1 MAPADIDSAGL
12 ILQYRYLEIL
22 SKHYSIT
29 VVSMKEDYGINPLR
43 KLGITAYK
51 YKNQNQLQDIL
62 KHTSFDVAI
71 ISWWDIADQ
80 FFSIISRFVEKIIIN
95 TVDVEFVRQKRQSLL
110 GIPTLLS
117 AKKEINTYK
126 KASKLWFVTE
136 EDKNAVLEHITI
148 PYSVIPIIQ
157 KPKLINLLLERKI
170 NKDFVYF
177 IGNYG
182 HAPNV
187 DAAMIL
193 CKQIFPFLKEHY
205 PDLELFVFGKWP
217 PKELQECNSL
227 SIHVTGIVYDLEKR
241 LENMFC
247 SFANLRWG
255 AGLKGKVCE
264 SMSYGIPVI
273 GTVIAFEG
281 LKIQTQGDDQNCCLA
296 HSSQEY
302 LDTFTQLQDVNFYYK
317 VWMNAHKSM
326 QKLTDCEY
334 LLLSSIEGLFK

>member
-1 MAPADIDSAGL
+1 MLPNFNFL
-12 ILQYRYLEIL
+12 I
-22 SKHYSIT
+22 S
-29 VVSMKEDYGINPLR
+29 
-43 KLGITAYK
+43 
-51 YKNQNQLQDIL
+51 
-62 KHTSFDVAI
+62 SFNGSFI
-71 ISWWDIADQ
+71 
-80 FFSIISRFVEKIIIN
+80 F
-95 TVDVEFVRQKRQSLL
+95 
-110 GIPTLLS
+110 
-117 AKKEINTYK
+117 
-126 KASKLWFVTE
+126 
-136 EDKNAVLEHITI
+136 
-148 PYSVIPIIQ
+148 
-157 KPKLINLLLERKI
+157 
-170 NKDFVYF
+170 F

-187 DAAMIL
+187 DAALIL

-217 PKELQECNSL
+217 SKELQECNSS
-227 SIHVTGIVYDLEKR
+227 SIHVTGIVYDLEKC
-241 LENMFC
+241 LESMFC

-296 HSSQEY
+296 HSPQDY
-302 LDTFTQLQDVNFYYK
+302 LDAFTQLQDVNFYYK